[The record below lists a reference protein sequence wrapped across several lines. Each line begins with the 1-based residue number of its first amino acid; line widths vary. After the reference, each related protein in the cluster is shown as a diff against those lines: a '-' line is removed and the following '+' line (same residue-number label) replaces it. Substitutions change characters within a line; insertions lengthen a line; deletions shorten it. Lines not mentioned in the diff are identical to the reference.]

1 MINDTFSNTIGSIK
15 FTICDDV
22 ANIIEFVNWLTL
34 IQNVNVGII
43 SNTFNLSKTTETEGS
58 VELEE
63 LIEICDSIEINWE
76 NTSVHSVQFSIL
88 NSSLLVCVLCET
100 ESLWMEYLFFLFDSQ

>member
-43 SNTFNLSKTTETEGS
+43 SNTFNLSKTTET
-58 VELEE
+58 
-63 LIEICDSIEINWE
+63 
-76 NTSVHSVQFSIL
+76 
-88 NSSLLVCVLCET
+88 
-100 ESLWMEYLFFLFDSQ
+100 